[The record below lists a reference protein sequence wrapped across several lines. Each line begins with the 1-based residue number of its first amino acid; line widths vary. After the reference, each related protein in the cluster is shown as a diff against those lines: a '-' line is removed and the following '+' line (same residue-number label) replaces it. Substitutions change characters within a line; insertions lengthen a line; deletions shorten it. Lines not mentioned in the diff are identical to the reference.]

1 MTAEYRV
8 LGPLEVLLDGAV
20 VPVPAGRCRVLLA
33 TLLLRPNE
41 FVSVDDLVE
50 RVWDG
55 SAPQADRARRSLHMV
70 VRRLRVALGDADCV
84 RTLAGGYQAAVEP
97 DQLDLLRFRSLVRS
111 GDVGGA
117 VALVRGPVL
126 GDVSSDVL
134 HRQEVP
140 LVTEEWL
147 GALERRIDADLAS
160 GRGPELVAELRSL
173 TNRHPFREPLW
184 AGLMRA
190 LAESGQQ
197 AEALTA
203 YQQIRTLLGRELGID
218 PGEGLRAVHQQVLSG
233 SVKARGPAP
242 QLLPTAMPRFVGRS
256 AQLRELTGLVSGG
269 PVVAAITGTA
279 GVGKTMLAVH
289 WAHGVA
295 GRFPDG
301 QLHVNLRGFD
311 RHREPM
317 TPGEVLSRFLE
328 ALGVTAERIPADVE
342 AQGAMYRDLVAD
354 RRMLVVLDNAR
365 DAEHVRPLLPGASPS
380 LVLITSRDRL
390 EGLGA
395 RQLAFDVLDRDE
407 ARALLISRLGE
418 ARVDAAA
425 DELVVW
431 CGGLP
436 LALAIVAARAAE
448 TPDLPLSALVAELA
462 DERTRLDSLD
472 TGDAATSVR
481 TVFQWSYQQLSPA
494 AARMFRLI
502 AVHPGPD
509 VSVPAL
515 TSLVGAPAEED
526 VRELVQA
533 NLLVEHVPGRFTCH
547 DLLRVYAADRAAADE
562 TTESR
567 AEAEV
572 RMFDHYVHTLAW
584 IDREYNWG
592 ERRFDGFPDPRVSS
606 ETFPDQAAS
615 VDWFDAERAVLRALV
630 ALADERGLDGYT
642 WQLPWFGA
650 PYVDR
655 FAIWRDWIA
664 QLGRGSHAA
673 ARAGERRVAA
683 KLLFLQ
689 ALGYA
694 RLAQYERS
702 MGLFESSRRAFEEL
716 GNIAEQV
723 RAQSAVAWVLG
734 LLERP
739 REALEVARN
748 ALELQRSDPAADPDR
763 IAMALHQ
770 VANALLE
777 AGESAEALDHLAEW
791 EAINRARE
799 VSPISLGVTAV
810 TRSKALL
817 ALGETTGVVET
828 LHDAL
833 GWFEQMGGG
842 EDRAAAQDVLGDAHR
857 SLGDLTEARRWWIK
871 ALEFFEQHQ
880 HPDADKV
887 RAKLAAL
894 PGN

>member
-1 MTAEYRV
+1 
-8 LGPLEVLLDGAV
+8 
-20 VPVPAGRCRVLLA
+20 
-33 TLLLRPNE
+33 
-41 FVSVDDLVE
+41 
-50 RVWDG
+50 
-55 SAPQADRARRSLHMV
+55 
-70 VRRLRVALGDADCV
+70 
-84 RTLAGGYQAAVEP
+84 
-97 DQLDLLRFRSLVRS
+97 
-111 GDVGGA
+111 
-117 VALVRGPVL
+117 
-126 GDVSSDVL
+126 
-134 HRQEVP
+134 
-140 LVTEEWL
+140 
-147 GALERRIDADLAS
+147 
-160 GRGPELVAELRSL
+160 
-173 TNRHPFREPLW
+173 
-184 AGLMRA
+184 
-190 LAESGQQ
+190 
-197 AEALTA
+197 
-203 YQQIRTLLGRELGID
+203 
-218 PGEGLRAVHQQVLSG
+218 
-233 SVKARGPAP
+233 
-242 QLLPTAMPRFVGRS
+242 
-256 AQLRELTGLVSGG
+256 
-269 PVVAAITGTA
+269 
-279 GVGKTMLAVH
+279 
-289 WAHGVA
+289 
-295 GRFPDG
+295 
-301 QLHVNLRGFD
+301 VNLRGFD

-342 AQGAMYRDLVAD
+342 AQGVMYRDLVAD

-365 DAEHVRPLLPGASPS
+365 NADHVRPLLPGASPS
-380 LVLITSRDRL
+380 LVLITSRERL

-395 RQLAFDVLDRDE
+395 RQLALDVLDRDE
-407 ARALLISRLGE
+407 ARALLVSRLGE

-425 DELVVW
+425 DELVAW

-436 LALAIVAARAAE
+436 LALAIGAARAAE

-494 AARMFRLI
+494 AARLFRLI
-502 AVHPGPD
+502 GVHPGPD
-509 VSVPAL
+509 ISVPAL
-515 TSLVGAPAEED
+515 TSLAGAPADED
-526 VRELVQA
+526 VRELVRA

-567 AEAEV
+567 AAAEA

-630 ALADERGLDGYT
+630 ALADQRGLDGYT

-673 ARAGERRVAA
+673 ARAGEPRVAA

-694 RLAQYERS
+694 RLVQYERS
-702 MGLFESSRRAFEEL
+702 MELFESSRRAFEEL

-723 RAQSAVAWVLG
+723 RAQSGVAWVLG
-734 LLERP
+734 LLGRP
-739 REALEVARN
+739 REAVEVARN

-763 IAMALHQ
+763 IALALHQ
-770 VANALLE
+770 VANTLLL
-777 AGESAEALDHLAEW
+777 AGEPVDALERLAEW
-791 EAINRARE
+791 DAINRAHE
-799 VSPISLGVTAV
+799 MSPISLGATAV
-810 TRSKALL
+810 TRARALL
-817 ALGETTGVVET
+817 ALGETAGVVET
-828 LHDAL
+828 LHNAL

-842 EDRAAAQDVLGDAHR
+842 EDRAAAHDVLGDAHR
-857 SLGDLTEARRWWIK
+857 SLGDLTEARRWWTK
-871 ALEFFEQHQ
+871 ALEFFELHQ

>member
-41 FVSVDDLVE
+41 LVSVDDLVE

-55 SAPQADRARRSLHMV
+55 SPPSTDRAKRSLHMV
-70 VRRLRVALGDADCV
+70 VWRLRVALGEADCV
-84 RTLAGGYQAAVEP
+84 RTWAGGYEASVEQ
-97 DQLDLLRFRSLVRS
+97 DQLDLLRFRALVRS
-111 GDVGGA
+111 GDFGGA
-117 VALVRGPVL
+117 VALWRGPVL
-126 GDVSSDVL
+126 VDVASETV
-134 HRQEVP
+134 HRQDVP
-140 LVTEEWL
+140 LVTEEWFS
-147 GALERRIDADLAS
+147 AVERRLDVDLDA
-160 GRGPELVAELRSL
+160 GRGPAVVPELRSL
-173 TNRHPFREPLW
+173 TSRYPLREALQ
-184 AGLMRA
+184 GKLMLA
-190 LAESGQQ
+190 LAQSGQQ
-197 AEALTA
+197 AEALSVYLQVRRRLA
-203 YQQIRTLLGRELGID
+203 DELGVE
-218 PGEGLRAVHQQVLSG
+218 PGAGLRAVHQQVLSG
-233 SVKARGPAP
+233 LTRVRGP

-269 PVVAAITGTA
+269 GPVVATITGTA

-289 WAHGVA
+289 WAHTVA
-295 GRFPDG
+295 ALFPDG

-311 RHREPM
+311 RHRDPM
-317 TPGEVLSRFLE
+317 TPAEVLSRFLE
-328 ALGVTAERIPADVE
+328 ALGVAAERIPAEVE
-342 AQGAMYRDLVAD
+342 AQGVMYRDLVAD

-365 DAEHVRPLLPGASPS
+365 DVEHVRPLLPGASPS

-395 RQLAFDVLDRDE
+395 RQLALDVLDRDE
-407 ARALLISRLGE
+407 ARALLVSRLGE

-425 DELVVW
+425 DELVAW

-436 LALAIVAARAAE
+436 LALAIVAARASE

-481 TVFQWSYQQLSPA
+481 TVFQWSYQQLSA
-494 AARMFRLI
+494 SAARVFRLLG
-502 AVHPGPD
+502 VHPGPD
-509 VSVPAL
+509 ISVPAL
-515 TSLVGAPAEED
+515 TSLAGAPVDEG
-526 VRELVQA
+526 VRELVRA

-630 ALADERGLDGYT
+630 ALADQRGLDGYT

-650 PYVDR
+650 PYIDR

-673 ARAGERRVAA
+673 ARAGERWIAA

-694 RLAQYERS
+694 RLVQYERS
-702 MGLFESSRRAFEEL
+702 MELFESSRRAFEEL
-716 GNIAEQV
+716 GVIAEQV
-723 RAQSAVAWVLG
+723 RAQSGVAWVLG

-748 ALELQRSDPAADPDR
+748 ALELQRSDPTADPDR
-763 IAMALHQ
+763 IAQALYQ

-777 AGESAEALDHLAEW
+777 AGEPVDALERLAEW
-791 EAINRARE
+791 EALDRVHE
-799 VSPISLGVTAV
+799 VSPASLGMTAV
-810 TRSKALL
+810 TRSRALL
-817 ALGETTGVVET
+817 ALGETTGVVEA
-828 LHDAL
+828 LHNAL
-833 GWFEQMGGG
+833 GWFSQMGGWV
-842 EDRAAAQDVLGDAHR
+842 DRAATQDVLGDAHR
-857 SLGDLTEARRWWIK
+857 SLGDLPEAQRWWTE
-871 ALEFFEQHQ
+871 ALEFYEHHQ
-880 HPDADKV
+880 HPHAEKI